1 MTVTDDATRPTA
13 TAAAPVA
20 ASPTPPT
27 AAAASTGPSART
39 DQSDA
44 DVGPGLDDAEVI
56 ARRARGQGNSA
67 PRSTTRSYASI
78 VIENT
83 FTFVNDVLFL
93 LALALV
99 IVNRALDALVS
110 LSVIGTNIV
119 VAIFQEIRAKQTLD
133 KIAVLAQPTATV
145 RRGGTDRVVKPEELV
160 MGDLV
165 RLVLGDQIV
174 IDGRLIAGEVEVD
187 ESQLTGESDAIHKSA
202 GEVVSS
208 GSFCMSGSGWYE
220 VTAVGE
226 ASFAN
231 KIVADAKGFRR
242 VLTPIQREVHLVIRI
257 VLAIVVYLQVL
268 LVLQAVS
275 ASVDA
280 SQVVGQAT
288 ILAGL
293 VPNGLFVSIAVAYA
307 LAAVRIARMGALVQ
321 QANAVES
328 LSHVDTLCLDKTGT
342 LTTTDFK
349 VDQWHAL
356 VGDEA
361 ALRRTLGT
369 VVASART
376 RNRTAEAI
384 AAACPADAVPLR
396 ADVPFSSARR
406 FSAVAFDGVGGGG
419 AVAALSSAGSPA
431 AMTTAAPDASAPSPI
446 TDPLVG
452 GEVAPGVYAI
462 GAPQSLLP
470 RLAADDP
477 ATHALIE
484 KTTHDWAAQG
494 LRVLLLTWHPD
505 AALLDPAADDPLP
518 PDLQPIGLI
527 GLVDVLRPEA
537 KQTLDRFRKAGVT
550 VRIISGDDPETVAAL
565 ARQAGLEVGPHALL
579 SGADFEGKSKAQIAH
594 MLTTARIFGRVAPTL
609 KAELVDSLRA
619 AGHYVAMI
627 GDGVNDILSLK
638 KSNLAVAMG
647 AGTQATKGVADLI
660 LLDDSF
666 GSLASAVEEGNRIR
680 NGMHDILRLFLT
692 RIFAVGLVIVS
703 SLVVGEFPVELR
715 NASAITLFT
724 VGVPSVL
731 LAVWAPGGR
740 TPEVPLVRTL
750 IDFVVPAAVMS
761 ALIGL
766 IVFYGTLLIDPV
778 APAGIA
784 PAAAAVSEARSALTA
799 FLVLSGLLLVPFV
812 APPSPWFAVVDPI
825 ADDLRPAVL
834 TILLAFAFLVVALL
848 PIGRT
853 MFDLVPLR
861 GNAAMLV
868 VGGTIA
874 WLFVVRTAWKLKLL
888 ARFVGT

>member
-1 MTVTDDATRPTA
+1 MTASAAAVPAPTA
-13 TAAAPVA
+13 SPPSP
-20 ASPTPPT
+20 ASPAHGEFDP
-27 AAAASTGPSART
+27 
-39 DQSDA
+39 
-44 DVGPGLDDAEVI
+44 GPGLSDAEVA
-56 ARRARGQGNSA
+56 ARRAAGKGNTA
-67 PRSTTRSYASI
+67 PPSTTRTYWSI

-99 IVNRALDALVS
+99 FVGRGFDALVS
-110 LSVIGTNIV
+110 LGVIGTNIV
-119 VAIFQEIRAKQTLD
+119 VAIVQEIRAKQTLD
-133 KIAVLAQPTATV
+133 RIAILAQPTATV
-145 RRGGTDRVVKPEELV
+145 RRNGSDQVVKPDALV
-160 MGDLV
+160 IGDVIHLG
-165 RLVLGDQIV
+165 LGDQIV
-174 IDGRLIAGEVEVD
+174 LDGRLLGGEVEVD

-202 GEVVSS
+202 GDTVSS
-208 GSFCMSGSGWYE
+208 GSYCISGSGWYE
-220 VTAVGE
+220 VTAVGT

-231 KIVADAKGFRR
+231 RIMADAKGFRR
-242 VLTPIQREVHLVIRI
+242 ILTPIQKEVHLVIRI
-257 VLAIVVYLQVL
+257 VLAIVVYLQIL

-275 ASVDA
+275 ATIDVPEA
-280 SQVVGQAT
+280 VGQAT

-293 VPNGLFVSIAVAYA
+293 VPNGLFVSIAIAYA

-321 QANAVES
+321 QSNAVES

-342 LTTTDFK
+342 LTTTNFK
-349 VDQWHAL
+349 VDQWHAI
-356 VGDEA
+356 VGDEET
-361 ALRRTLGT
+361 LRRTLGT

-384 AAACPADAVPLR
+384 AAAAPMSAQPAR

-406 FSAVAFDGVGGGG
+406 YSAVALEGP
-419 AVAALSSAGSPA
+419 AGDSG
-431 AMTTAAPDASAPSPI
+431 TPI
-446 TDPLVG
+446 AH
-452 GEVAPGVYAI
+452 EISPGVYAL

-470 RLAADDP
+470 RLAAGDT
-477 ATHALIE
+477 ASRELIE
-484 KTTHDWAAQG
+484 QTTHEWASQG

-505 AALLDPAADDPLP
+505 PAALDPDADDPLP
-518 PDLQPIGLI
+518 ADLRPIGLI

-537 KQTLDRFRKAGVT
+537 KETLDRFRKAGVT

-565 ARQAGLEVGPHALL
+565 AKQAGLDYGPDALVNGAELEGRSPAEVAALL
-579 SGADFEGKSKAQIAH
+579 
-594 MLTTARIFGRVAPTL
+594 TNARIFGRVAPSL
-609 KAELVDSLRA
+609 KAELVDVLRS

-703 SLVVGEFPVELR
+703 SLVVGEFPIELR

-731 LAVWAPGGR
+731 LAVWAPAGR
-740 TPEVPLVRTL
+740 TPDVPLVRTL
-750 IDFVVPAAVMS
+750 IDFVVPAAATS
-761 ALIGL
+761 ALVGL
-766 IVFYGTLLIDPV
+766 IVFYGTLLVD
-778 APAGIA
+778 
-784 PAAAAVSEARSALTA
+784 PAAAASGGVPHPSALAEARSALTT

-812 APPSPWFAVVDPI
+812 APPSRWFAVVDPV

-834 TILLAFAFLVVALL
+834 TVALAAAFLVMALTSV
-848 PIGRT
+848 GRAF
-853 MFDLVPLR
+853 FDLVPLR
-861 GNAAMLV
+861 GTAAVLV
-868 VGGTIA
+868 VGGTVV
-874 WLFVVRTAWKLKLL
+874 WFFVVRTAWKLKLL
-888 ARFVGT
+888 NRFVGA

>member
-1 MTVTDDATRPTA
+1 MTVPAGAPPPRDAQTGGAPPA
-13 TAAAPVA
+13 TLVAPGKPA
-20 ASPTPPT
+20 
-27 AAAASTGPSART
+27 
-39 DQSDA
+39 QSVDR
-44 DVGPGLDDAEVI
+44 DPGPGLDEAEVV
-56 ARRARGQGNSA
+56 ARRQRGLGNKA
-67 PRSTTRSYASI
+67 PPGTTRTYVQIIA
-78 VIENT
+78 ENT

-93 LALALV
+93 LAVALV
-99 IVNRALDALVS
+99 VVGRAFDALVS

-133 KIAVLAQPTATV
+133 KIAILAQPTATV
-145 RRGGTDRVVKPEELV
+145 RRGGVERVVKPEELV

-165 RLVLGDQIV
+165 HLGLGDQIV
-174 IDGRLIAGEVEVD
+174 LDGKLLTGEVEVD

-202 GEVVSS
+202 DDRVSS

-231 KIVADAKGFRR
+231 KILADAKGFRR
-242 VLTPIQREVHLVIRI
+242 ILTPIQKEVHLVIRI
-257 VLAIVVYLQVL
+257 TLGIVVYLQVL

-275 ASVDA
+275 QTISVPQA
-280 SQVVGQAT
+280 VGQAT

-293 VPNGLFVSIAVAYA
+293 VPNGLFVSIAIAYA

-342 LTTTDFK
+342 LTTTNFR

-356 VGDEA
+356 DGDEDQ
-361 ALRRTLGT
+361 LRRVLGT

-384 AAACPADAVPLR
+384 AQACPADARPLTG
-396 ADVPFSSARR
+396 DLTFSSARR
-406 FSAVAFDGVGGGG
+406 YSAVALAEDR
-419 AVAALSSAGSPA
+419 P
-431 AMTTAAPDASAPSPI
+431 TAAGDGSALTDAQPI
-446 TDPLVG
+446 SR
-452 GEVAPGVYAI
+452 EVAPGVYAL
-462 GAPQSLLP
+462 GAPQSLVPL
-470 RLAADDP
+470 LAADAAAEHD
-477 ATHALIE
+477 AETHRALIE
-484 KTTHDWAAQG
+484 RITHEWASRG

-505 AALLDPAADDPLP
+505 GATLNSTADNPLP
-518 PDLQPIGLI
+518 SDLQPLGLI

-537 KQTLDRFRKAGVT
+537 KETLERFRKAGVT

-565 ARQAGLEVGPHALL
+565 AKQAGLDVGPHALVN
-579 SGADFEGKSKAQIAH
+579 GADLEGKSPEH
-594 MLTTARIFGRVAPTL
+594 MARVMLTARIFGRVAPSL
-609 KAELVDSLRA
+609 KADLVDVLRSG
-619 AGHYVAMI
+619 GHYVAMI

-638 KSNLAVAMG
+638 RSNLAVAMG

-703 SLVVGEFPVELR
+703 SLVVGQFPIELR

-724 VGVPSVL
+724 VGVPSIL
-731 LAVWAPGGR
+731 LTVWAHGGR
-740 TPEVPLVRTL
+740 TPEVPLIQTL
-750 IDFVVPAAVMS
+750 IDFVVPAATIS

-766 IVFYGTLLIDPV
+766 VVFYGSLLVDPGNAASGV
-778 APAGIA
+778 PTPAGL
-784 PAAAAVSEARSALTA
+784 SESRSALTS

-812 APPSPWFAVVDPI
+812 APPSKWFAVVDPV

-834 TILLAFAFLVVALL
+834 TILLAAAFLVMLL
-848 PIGRT
+848 TPVGRT
-853 MFDLVPLR
+853 LFDLVPLR
-861 GNAAMLV
+861 QETIALV
-868 VGGTIA
+868 VAATVV
-874 WLFVVRTAWKLKLL
+874 WFFLVRTVWKLRLL
-888 ARFVGT
+888 HRFISP